1 MILTTDSQHYWKIDS
16 AKVVKIDAAKVYEMI
31 IQVFMITALFIE
43 KDTSANE
50 FIMHQTNNI
59 SFKNIIFVLC
69 KIQIKL
75 NVKAK

>member
-1 MILTTDSQHYWKIDS
+1 
-16 AKVVKIDAAKVYEMI
+16 MI